1 MPRKVCYIDGKQRE
15 RMFKNKGRAILLFES
30 AIKSVQTR
38 KVYGICLGKFLKWTG
53 IKSFDELTALKPQT
67 LQIMVED
74 YIIYLRKH
82 LNPNS
87 IPPQFA
93 PIELFFSMND
103 IALNW
108 KKIRKLFPQ
117 TIQKTG
123 RKAWTTDDIRK
134 MLQNTSDIRNR
145 ALIHFLASTG
155 CRIGALPGLKM
166 KHLSEADKKSRK
178 AAIYVGSSEEYV
190 TFLTP
195 EANKALEEYHNK
207 RKNDGEVFSLDTP
220 VFRKRYAVGSAPVK
234 PVTEGM
240 LENVVAR
247 VIDSAGLTREKIGT
261 RFEIQ
266 RAHGF
271 RKRYDTILKL
281 ISAVNPNVAEKLLGH
296 KNGLDGVY
304 FVPTDEELFRE
315 FEKAITELTVD
326 DTERLKIRT
335 QKLEQEKSELEKKT
349 EEIEGLKKKFDLD
362 HDLVQG
368 FARMLKDAGIGLAKP
383 DGTPYEIDAREID
396 YCQKY
401 GISKRENDPALR
413 DL

>member
-1 MPRKVCYIDGKQRE
+1 M
-15 RMFKNKGRAILLFES
+15 
-30 AIKSVQTR
+30 
-38 KVYGICLGKFLKWTG
+38 
-53 IKSFDELTALKPQT
+53 
-67 LQIMVED
+67 
-74 YIIYLRKH
+74 
-82 LNPNS
+82 
-87 IPPQFA
+87 
-93 PIELFFSMND
+93 
-103 IALNW
+103 
-108 KKIRKLFPQ
+108 
-117 TIQKTG
+117 
-123 RKAWTTDDIRK
+123 
-134 MLQNTSDIRNR
+134 
-145 ALIHFLASTG
+145 
-155 CRIGALPGLKM
+155 
-166 KHLSEADKKSRK
+166 
-178 AAIYVGSSEEYV
+178 YVGSSEEYV

-220 VFRKRYAVGSAPVK
+220 VVRKRYAIGSAPVK

-247 VIDSAGLTREKIGT
+247 VIDSAGLTREKIGA

-304 FVPTDEELFRE
+304 FVPTDEELFKE

-368 FARMLKDAGIGLAKP
+368 LVRMLKDAGIGLAKP
-383 DGTPYEIDAREID
+383 DGTPYEI
-396 YCQKY
+396 
-401 GISKRENDPALR
+401 
-413 DL
+413 